1 MTSKANMIEN
11 TVCSVMDVILL
22 HGLTKKI
29 TLYNQYN
36 CCTHHMS
43 LGTLPKVRPVFS
55 LKQTEL
61 CVTETECSV

>member
-1 MTSKANMIEN
+1 MTSKANMVEN
-11 TVCSVMDVILL
+11 IVFHLMEVILL

-43 LGTLPKVRPVFS
+43 LGTLHKVRPVFS
-55 LKQTEL
+55 LKQTK
-61 CVTETECSV
+61 